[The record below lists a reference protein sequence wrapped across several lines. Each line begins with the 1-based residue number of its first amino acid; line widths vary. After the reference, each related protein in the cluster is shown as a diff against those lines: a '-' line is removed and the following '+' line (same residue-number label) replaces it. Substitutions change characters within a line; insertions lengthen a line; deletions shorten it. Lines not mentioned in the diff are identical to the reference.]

1 MFYTVMMKQAAPFS
15 VIFEDEYIIAVDK
28 AAGIAV
34 SPDRWDDSKDR
45 LDKALAGFLA
55 QRDGTETRRLYT
67 VHRID
72 RDTSGLVVFAKD
84 PETHRRLSAAFEER
98 RVQKR
103 YAAVVHGRPGW
114 KETACDLPLVPN
126 GNKRHLT
133 IIDKYR
139 GKKSSTG
146 FRFLGSAG
154 TYSVIEARPATG
166 RTHQIRVHLASLGH
180 PVVCDPLYGSP
191 GPVLL
196 SSFKR
201 NWRGEPLE
209 EKPLLAR
216 LGLHAA
222 ELEIPDYRPAA
233 LAVEPYDQGSGLCL
247 TAPLPRDLA
256 ALIKQM
262 EKQAGERFMAGELCL
277 H

>member
-1 MFYTVMMKQAAPFS
+1 MKQQPPFS
-15 VIFEDEYIIAVDK
+15 IIFEDDRVAAVNK

-34 SPDRWDDSKDR
+34 SPDRWDDSKER
-45 LDKALAGFLA
+45 LDKLLADFLA
-55 QRDGTETRRLYT
+55 RRDGGEDRRLYT

-84 PETHRRLSAAFEER
+84 PETHRRLSKAFEER
-98 RVQKR
+98 LVKKQ
-103 YAAVVHGRPGW
+103 YLAVVHGRPAW
-114 KETACDLPLVPN
+114 KERTCDLPLVPN
-126 GNKRHLT
+126 GNKQHLT
-133 IIDKYR
+133 IIDKYQ
-139 GKKSSTG
+139 GKKSLTE
-146 FRFLGSAG
+146 FRFLGGAG
-154 TYSVIEARPATG
+154 NYSLIEALPATG

-191 GPVLL
+191 KPVLL

-201 NWRGEPLE
+201 NWRGDPLD

-222 ELEIPDYRPAA
+222 ALELPDYRGAVGSAAAEPASP
-233 LAVEPYDQGSGLCL
+233 LTL

-262 EKQAGERFMAGELCL
+262 EKQAGESFGV
-277 H
+277 

>member
-1 MFYTVMMKQAAPFS
+1 MKQAAPFS
-15 VIFEDEYIIAVDK
+15 VIFEDEYIIAVNK

-45 LDKALAGFLA
+45 LDKLLAGFLA
-55 QRDGTETRRLYT
+55 RREGADTRRLYT

-84 PETHRRLSAAFEER
+84 PDTHRRLSAAFEER

-103 YAAVVHGRPGW
+103 YVAIVHGRPAW

-139 GKKSSTG
+139 GKKSLTG
-146 FRFLGSAG
+146 FHFLGSAG
-154 TYSVIEARPATG
+154 AYSVIEARPATG

-191 GPVLL
+191 KPVLL

-201 NWRGEPLE
+201 NWRGDPLD

-222 ELEIPDYRPAA
+222 EIGIPDYRPGAP
-233 LAVEPYDQGSGLCL
+233 AVDPSAQGSGLSL

-262 EKQAGERFMAGELCL
+262 EKQAGENFMPREV
-277 H
+277 

>member
-1 MFYTVMMKQAAPFS
+1 MKQAAPFS
-15 VIFEDEYIIAVDK
+15 VVFEDEYIIAVDK

-45 LDKALAGFLA
+45 LDKALAGFLGR
-55 QRDGTETRRLYT
+55 RDGTEKRLYT

-72 RDTSGLVVFAKD
+72 RDTSGLVVFARD
-84 PETHRRLSAAFEER
+84 GETHRRLSAAFEER

-103 YAAVVHGRPGW
+103 YIAVVHGRPGW
-114 KETACDLPLVPN
+114 KETVCDLPLVPN

-139 GKKSSTG
+139 GKKSSTL

-191 GPVLL
+191 GPVFL

-201 NWRGEPLE
+201 NWRGDPLE

-222 ELEIPDYRPAA
+222 ELEIPDYRPGT
-233 LAVEPYDQGSGLCL
+233 LAEAPSAQSPGLNL

-262 EKQAGERFMAGELCL
+262 EKQAGENFMAGVEALFRQ
-277 H
+277 